1 MSAPDRPRFTLTVV
15 TSADGYIARTHDEP
29 PHAWASPEEQVLF
42 FEDVALHDW
51 AIMGRHTHE
60 AADRPDRHRI
70 VFSSQVSGWQRRSQ
84 LWLDPAALTP
94 GDLPA
99 LVVARRP
106 LRTGL
111 ILGGTRVHDW
121 FLQHD
126 AIDRVHLT
134 VEPVRFGGGLPVFS
148 GSDGT
153 VPEAVFAAKGFAL
166 VKKRKLNAAGTRWSR
181 WERSV
186 R

>member
-1 MSAPDRPRFTLTVV
+1 MSDLDRPRFTLTVV
-15 TSADGYIARTHDEP
+15 TSADGYIARTPDEP
-29 PHAWASPEEQVLF
+29 PQVWASAEEQVRF

-60 AADRPDRHRI
+60 AAERPDRHRI
-70 VFSSQVSGWQRRSQ
+70 VFSSQFSGWQRRSQ
-84 LWLDPAALTP
+84 LWLDPETLTP

-99 LVVARRP
+99 LVEARRP
-106 LRTGL
+106 MRTGL

-134 VEPVRFGGGLPVFS
+134 VEPVRFGAGLPVFS
-148 GSDGT
+148 GSGGT
-153 VPEAVFAAKGFAL
+153 APDAVFAARGFAM
-166 VKKRKLNAAGTRWSR
+166 VKKRTLNAAGTRWSR
-181 WERSV
+181 WERPG